1 MYLLRVP
8 EFLRNRPGG
17 DQLVDLGHQADG
29 LAQGDDDLL
38 VVLDIVVRQLPAF
51 AIFEP
56 FFANL
61 VTADVKFPNLFGHA
75 VEVLD
80 FVDL

>member
-1 MYLLRVP
+1 MYSLRVP

-17 DQLVDLGHQADG
+17 DEVIDSRHETDG

-61 VTADVKFPNLFGHA
+61 VTADVKFPDRFGHA
-75 VEVLD
+75 AEVLD